1 MTMPRCAHL
10 RRTLLQLT
18 RTLLTLLYDSM
29 RFLGLC
35 LASKPHLGWQKTFFF
50 ANSWRCIKSATSNR
64 NERRV
69 QPVSSGECTMRAAAR
84 HVTARVLRLYDSTEA
99 QTTYDV
105 C

>member
-35 LASKPHLGWQKTFFF
+35 LRPNPTLAAENLFLRKQLAMYQERDVKPKRTT
-50 ANSWRCIKSATSNR
+50 SAT
-64 NERRV
+64 
-69 QPVSSGECTMRAAAR
+69 
-84 HVTARVLRLYDSTEA
+84 RVLRRMHYASGCSARYGESA
-99 QTTYDV
+99 
-105 C
+105 